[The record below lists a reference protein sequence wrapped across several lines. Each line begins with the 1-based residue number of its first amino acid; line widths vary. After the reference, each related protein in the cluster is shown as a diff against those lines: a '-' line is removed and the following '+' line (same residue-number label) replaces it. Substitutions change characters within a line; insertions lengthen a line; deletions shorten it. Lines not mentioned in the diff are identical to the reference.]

1 MNPRALMLSVLLSFA
16 VPFPPPP
23 AHGSAPS
30 EAAPIVV
37 LISADAEW
45 RAVRALV
52 PEAAA
57 AGSPFGEWFP
67 HEVGT
72 TAGRRR
78 VLLFHGGW
86 GKIAAA
92 GSTQYAIERWRPRLL
107 VNLGTCGGF
116 RGAIEKGEVLLVDKT
131 VVYDIVEQMGD
142 AAEAIGDYTTKIDL
156 AWVGTKLPAGV
167 RQGPLVSGD
176 RDLQPADIPRLREA
190 YAAAAGDWE
199 SGAIAWI
206 AARNHVPVLILRG
219 VSDLV
224 GAEGS
229 EAYGNLGAFEAGARQ
244 VMKGLLDGLPFWI
257 ERFDAAKLP
266 GRAERGRATPG
277 RENGHP

>member
-1 MNPRALMLSVLLSFA
+1 MNPRAILLSVLLSFA
-16 VPFPPPP
+16 VPFHQPP

-37 LISADAEW
+37 LVSADAEW

-52 PEAAA
+52 PEATAA
-57 AGSPFGEWFP
+57 RSPFGEWFL

-72 TAGRRR
+72 AAGRRQ

-131 VVYDIVEQMGD
+131 VVYDIVEQIP
-142 AAEAIGDYTTKIDL
+142 AEAIADYTTRIDL
-156 AWVGTKLPAGV
+156 AWVGTGLPAGV
-167 RQGPLVSGD
+167 RQGPLVSAD
-176 RDLQPADIPRLREA
+176 RDILPADIPRLREA

-244 VMKGLLDGLPFWI
+244 VMKRLLDGLPFWV
-257 ERFDAAKLP
+257 ERFDAAKP
-266 GRAERGRATPG
+266 PGSAQSGRAKPG

>member
-1 MNPRALMLSVLLSFA
+1 MNPRAILLSALLSFA
-16 VPFPPPP
+16 APFHLPP
-23 AHGSAPS
+23 AYGSAPS

-45 RAVRALV
+45 RAVRAV
-52 PEAAA
+52 IPGATPAR
-57 AGSPFGEWFP
+57 SPFGEWFL

-72 TAGRRR
+72 KAGRR

-142 AAEAIGDYTTKIDL
+142 ATEAIADYTTRIDL
-156 AWVGTKLPAGV
+156 GWVGTGLPAGV
-167 RQGPLVSGD
+167 RRGPLVSAD
-176 RDLQPADIPRLREA
+176 RDILPADIPRLRET

-219 VSDLV
+219 VSDVV

-229 EAYGNLGAFEAGARQ
+229 EAYGNLAAFEAGSRQ
-244 VMKGLLDGLPFWI
+244 VMKGLLDGLPFWL
-257 ERFDAAKLP
+257 ERFDAARPPRRAEP
-266 GRAERGRATPG
+266 GRAKPAG
-277 RENGHP
+277 ENGHP

>member
-1 MNPRALMLSVLLSFA
+1 MNPRAVRVAVLVAAAL
-16 VPFPPPP
+16 PFGPPP
-23 AHGSAPS
+23 AHGAAPS
-30 EAAPIVV
+30 EGAPIVV
-37 LISADAEW
+37 LVSADAEW

-52 PEAAA
+52 PEATPAR
-57 AGSPFGEWFP
+57 SPFGEWFL
-67 HEVGT
+67 HRIKSA
-72 TAGRRR
+72 AGQRR

-92 GSTQYAIERWRPRLL
+92 GSAQYAIERWKPRLL

-142 AAEAIGDYTTKIDL
+142 AAEAIADYTTTIDL
-156 AWVGTKLPAGV
+156 AWIGRGLPAGV
-167 RQGPLVSGD
+167 RQGPLVSAD
-176 RDLQPADIPRLREA
+176 RDILPADIKHLREA
-190 YAAAAGDWE
+190 YGAVAGDWE

-219 VSDLV
+219 VSDVV

-229 EAYGNLGAFEAGARQ
+229 EAYGNLAAFEEGSRQ
-244 VMKGLLDGLPFWI
+244 VMKRLLDGLPFWL
-257 ERFDAAKLP
+257 ERFDKAH
-266 GRAERGRATPG
+266 
-277 RENGHP
+277 GHP